1 MVIGITGKSGSG
13 KTTITNLLQEKREYE
28 VIHVDDLTH
37 TLLELE
43 EVKEKLISF
52 YGTFI
57 LNEKEEIDRKKLG
70 NILFSDSSKMKEY
83 NLFIWNFIEK
93 YIDSIIKNS
102 NKDII
107 IDWMQLPLTKY
118 FYSSDFLILVEAP
131 QTIRKKR
138 VQERDNIT
146 EDYFLNRENHGLEYS
161 KEDFDYVIMNEK
173 NALLDHIESVNQQ
186 IERSLS
192 YGN

>member
-1 MVIGITGKSGSG
+1 MIIGITGKSGSG
-13 KTTITNLLQEKREYE
+13 KTTITNLLQEKRDYE

-37 TLLELE
+37 TILELE
-43 EVKEKLISF
+43 EVKGKLISS
-52 YGTFI
+52 YGISI
-57 LNEKEEIDRKKLG
+57 LNEEGEIDRKKLG
-70 NILFSDSSKMKEY
+70 NILFSDSNKMKEY

-118 FYSSDFLILVEAP
+118 FYSSDFRILVEAP
-131 QTIRKKR
+131 QAIRKKR
-138 VQERDNIT
+138 VQERDGIT
-146 EDYFLNRENHGLEYS
+146 EAYFLNRENNGLEYS
-161 KEDFDYVIMNEK
+161 REDFDYVIMNEK
-173 NALLDHIESVNQQ
+173 DVLLDHIESVNKQ

>member
-1 MVIGITGKSGSG
+1 MIIGITGKSGSG
-13 KTTITNLLQEKREYE
+13 KTTITNLLQEKRDYE

-37 TLLELE
+37 TILELE
-43 EVKEKLISF
+43 EVKEKLILF
-52 YGTFI
+52 YGISI
-57 LNEKEEIDRKKLG
+57 LNEKGEINRKKLG
-70 NILFSDSSKMKEY
+70 NILFSNSNKMKEY

-118 FYSSDFLILVEAP
+118 FYSSDFRILVEAP
-131 QTIRKKR
+131 QAIRKKR
-138 VQERDNIT
+138 VQERDGIT
-146 EDYFLNRENHGLEYS
+146 EAYFLNRENNGLEYS
-161 KEDFDYVIMNEK
+161 KEDFDYVIMNEEDV
-173 NALLDHIESVNQQ
+173 LLDYIESVNKQ

>member
-1 MVIGITGKSGSG
+1 MIIGITGKSGSG
-13 KTTITNLLQEKREYE
+13 KTTITNLLQEKRDYE

-37 TLLELE
+37 TILELE
-43 EVKEKLISF
+43 EIKGKLISS
-52 YGTFI
+52 YGISI
-57 LNEKEEIDRKKLG
+57 LNEEGEIDRKKLG
-70 NILFSDSSKMKEY
+70 NILFSDSNKMKEY

-118 FYSSDFLILVEAP
+118 FYSSDFRILVEAP
-131 QTIRKKR
+131 QAIRKKR
-138 VQERDNIT
+138 VQERDGIT
-146 EDYFLNRENHGLEYS
+146 EAYFLNRENNGLEYS
-161 KEDFDYVIMNEK
+161 REDFDYVIMNEK
-173 NALLDHIESVNQQ
+173 DVLLDHIESVNKQ

-192 YGN
+192 YEN

>member
-1 MVIGITGKSGSG
+1 MIIGITGKSGSG
-13 KTTITNLLQEKREYE
+13 KTTITNLLQEKRDYE

-37 TLLELE
+37 TILELE

-52 YGTFI
+52 YGISI
-57 LNEKEEIDRKKLG
+57 LNESGQIDRKKLG
-70 NILFSDSSKMKEY
+70 IILFSDPSKMEEY

-118 FYSSDFLILVEAP
+118 FHNSDFRILVEAL
-131 QTIRKKR
+131 QSTRKKR
-138 VQERDNIT
+138 VQERDCIS
-146 EDYFLNRENHGLEYS
+146 EDYFFKRENNGVEYS
-161 KEDFDYVIMNEK
+161 RKNFDYVIMNEII
-173 NALLDHIESVNQQ
+173 L
-186 IERSLS
+186 
-192 YGN
+192 

>member
-1 MVIGITGKSGSG
+1 MIIGITGKSGSG
-13 KTTITNLLQEKREYE
+13 KTTITNLLQEKRDYE

-37 TLLELE
+37 TILELE
-43 EVKEKLISF
+43 EVKGKLISS
-52 YGTFI
+52 YGISI
-57 LNEKEEIDRKKLG
+57 LNEKGEIDRKKLG
-70 NILFSDSSKMKEY
+70 NILFSDSNKMKEY

-93 YIDSIIKNS
+93 YIDSIIKDS

-118 FYSSDFLILVEAP
+118 FYSSDFRILVEAP
-131 QTIRKKR
+131 QAIRKKR
-138 VQERDNIT
+138 VQERDDIS
-146 EDYFLNRENHGLEYS
+146 EDYFLNRENNGLEYS
-161 KEDFDYVIMNEK
+161 REDFDYVIMNEEDV
-173 NALLDHIESVNQQ
+173 LLDHIESVNKQ

>member
-138 VQERDNIT
+138 VQKRDNIT

>member
-1 MVIGITGKSGSG
+1 MIIGITGKSGSG
-13 KTTITNLLQEKREYE
+13 KTTITNLLQEKRDYE

-37 TLLELE
+37 TILELE
-43 EVKEKLISF
+43 EIKGKLISS
-52 YGTFI
+52 YGISI
-57 LNEKEEIDRKKLG
+57 LNEEGEIDRKKLG
-70 NILFSDSSKMKEY
+70 NILFSDSNKMKEY

-118 FYSSDFLILVEAP
+118 FYSSDFRILVEAP
-131 QTIRKKR
+131 QAIRKKR
-138 VQERDNIT
+138 VQERDGIT
-146 EDYFLNRENHGLEYS
+146 EAYFLNRENNGLEYS
-161 KEDFDYVIMNEK
+161 REDFDYVIMNEK
-173 NALLDHIESVNQQ
+173 DVLLDHIESVNKQ